1 MVAAAFLWQGASS
14 TRLTVGA
21 WFLGLSSAC
30 RAVLSFF
37 LVRVLAVLEGSST
50 VDTWEWEG
58 SRRFEMCFDPHATHG
73 LETPM
78 FRVCVTC
85 CQLSLTT
92 CQQETV
98 WQVLHF
104 EKHCE

>member
-1 MVAAAFLWQGASS
+1 MAHSYSW
-14 TRLTVGA
+14 
-21 WFLGLSSAC
+21 GLVRGFKLSLSC
-30 RAVLSFF
+30 SVLVVFSCVCVC
-37 LVRVLAVLEGSST
+37 LCVCVCVRVRVCVCARVRVLAVLEGSST

-92 CQQETV
+92 CQ
-98 WQVLHF
+98 
-104 EKHCE
+104 